1 MFSNGYLGLSAS
13 LLGHRI
19 VPVRDGQFLSVAS
32 RLSYSGTSMAR
43 TPSEP

>member
-13 LLGHRI
+13 LLGRI
-19 VPVRDGQFLSVAS
+19 VPVRDGHFLSVAS